1 MPTFR
6 GPHTEPTKFLFVDAA
21 SLNMRFKDVQKA
33 LNEKQSLNKA
43 RLFER
48 FDKIFYY
55 DAIPT
60 KSPKETSED
69 FEKRQAEKQLEL
81 SQVARIPNCHVR
93 TGVARFDRRR
103 GSLRQKAVDV
113 YLAIEAFEHAIGN
126 ICDEIH
132 LIESDFDFLPLCEA
146 LVRRGIKVH
155 LYHDPFKTSTD
166 LIEACDITT
175 PLSASYF
182 ISKMR
187 PTWSNYDNTNYSF
200 HPEIFHE
207 ESYNT
212 EDFDIDDRHDIRI
225 AINSKIK
232 PFLGYIIG
240 TRLQIRADTEQ
251 AFDCLIR
258 EAKLAVPDAFL
269 T

>member
-6 GPHTEPTKFLFVDAA
+6 GAHTQPTKFLFVDAA
-21 SLNMRFKDVQKA
+21 SLNMRFADVQND
-33 LNEKQSLNKA
+33 LNEMRPLNKEK
-43 RLFER
+43 LFLP

-60 KSPKETSED
+60 KRPKETNED
-69 FEKRQAEKQLEL
+69 FEIRQAEKQKEL
-81 SQVARIPNCHVR
+81 SQIARIPNCHVR

-132 LIESDFDFLPLCEA
+132 LIASDVDFLPLCEA

-155 LYHDPFKTSTD
+155 LYHDPFKTSEE
-166 LIEACDITT
+166 LIEACDVAT
-175 PLSASYF
+175 PLTAIYF
-182 ISKMR
+182 INKMR
-187 PTWSNYDNTNYSF
+187 PEWNSYSRT
-200 HPEIFHE
+200 HYSRQPHYSQE
-207 ESYNT
+207 ENFNNL
-212 EDFDIDDRHDIRI
+212 D
-225 AINSKIK
+225 
-232 PFLGYIIG
+232 YIITNHHG
-240 TRLQIRADTEQ
+240 FKVASKLNSNPQTGFIIESQLLVSADTEK

-258 EAKLAVPDAFL
+258 EAKLAVPEAF
-269 T
+269 